1 MRRLLH
7 DEGFEIIDGV
17 TPIVPVLTGSSEKT
31 MRFMVALLEAGI
43 MVSGIRPPTVPEGTS
58 RLRVTVTAAHT
69 ETEIEQAAKTM
80 GRIWRE
86 LNA

>member
-1 MRRLLH
+1 
-7 DEGFEIIDGV
+7 
-17 TPIVPVLTGSSEKT
+17 
-31 MRFMVALLEAGI
+31 

-58 RLRVTVTAAHT
+58 RLLGRVTVTAAHT
-69 ETEIEQAAKTM
+69 EAEIEQAAKTM

>member
-1 MRRLLH
+1 
-7 DEGFEIIDGV
+7 
-17 TPIVPVLTGSSEKT
+17 
-31 MRFMVALLEAGI
+31 

-69 ETEIEQAAKTM
+69 EAEIALAAKTM
-80 GRIWRE
+80 GKIWRK